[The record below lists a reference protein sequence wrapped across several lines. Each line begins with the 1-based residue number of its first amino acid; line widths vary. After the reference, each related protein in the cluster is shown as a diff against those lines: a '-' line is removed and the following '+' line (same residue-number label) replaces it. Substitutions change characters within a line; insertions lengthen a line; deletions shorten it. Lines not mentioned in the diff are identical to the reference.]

1 MAMIRR
7 PVGFDAAADPGSG
20 GGRGRGGRGG
30 GGGPNATVVTALP
43 VRKADMPIYLR
54 GLGTVTAYSNV
65 TVKPRVDGQLVNVAF
80 KEGQFVRE
88 GELLAEVDPR
98 PFEVQLSQ
106 ANAQRDQARGNL
118 QRDTALLNGAQTE
131 YARNQI
137 LLDKGLI
144 PKQQFDMQS
153 ASVDQYKG
161 SIAADTAAIET
172 AEAAIANANLQ
183 ITYSKITAPIS
194 GRIGLRLVDP
204 GNIVRAA
211 DPNGIALIAQLQ
223 PIAVLLNIPEDN
235 LASVLKKLRAGDT
248 LRVEAWDRDDQ
259 TMLARGTLLTVDN
272 QIDQS
277 TGTSRLKAVFDN
289 KDNAL
294 YPNQFVNVH
303 LLLDVEHSAT
313 IIPMA
318 AIQRGPQGTYAL
330 GVLYESYIHPIT
342 ILSTLPSAGI
352 GAIVALLVCRID
364 LSVIALIGIILLIGI
379 VQKNAIMMIDF
390 ALQAE
395 RHDGKSSIQAI
406 YQACLLRFRPILMT
420 TMAAMLGAVPLAFG
434 TGTGAELRRPLGITI
449 IGGLMVSQVLTLYTT
464 PCVYLAFSRLAA
476 RLRVLRIGNVIEER
490 AIEEGQRL

>member
-1 MAMIRR
+1 MNSNLPLELNEDALSSANRRKKSPLAWIIWIVLIGIAVFAAYHYETSLMAMIRR
-7 PVGFDAAADPGSG
+7 PATVDAATVDPGPAS
-20 GGRGRGGRGG
+20 GRGRGGRGAG
-30 GGGPNATVVTALP
+30 PGPNGTVVTALP
-43 VRKADMPIYLR
+43 VRRADMPIYLR

-65 TVKPRVDGQLVNVAF
+65 TVKPRVDGQLIHVAF

-98 PFEVQLSQ
+98 PFQVQLSQ
-106 ANAQRDQARGNL
+106 ADAQRDQARGNL
-118 QRDTALLNGAQTE
+118 QRDTALLRGAQTE
-131 YARNQI
+131 YDRNKI

-211 DPNGIALIAQLQ
+211 DPSGIALIAQLQ
-223 PIAVLLNIPEDN
+223 PIAVLFNIPEDD
-235 LASVLKKLRAGDT
+235 LAAVLKKLRAGDT
-248 LRVEAWDRDDQ
+248 LKVEAWDRDDQ

-289 KDNAL
+289 MDNAL

-303 LLLDVEHSAT
+303 LLLEIERNAA

-318 AIQRGPQGTYAL
+318 AIQRGPQGTYVYVVGPDKKAQIRTVTL
-330 GVLYESYIHPIT
+330 KNTQGNDVSVGMELQQGELVVVEGTDRIQDGSRVDVQADGDP
-342 ILSTLPSAGI
+342 TLP
-352 GAIVALLVCRID
+352 
-364 LSVIALIGIILLIGI
+364 
-379 VQKNAIMMIDF
+379 
-390 ALQAE
+390 
-395 RHDGKSSIQAI
+395 
-406 YQACLLRFRPILMT
+406 P
-420 TMAAMLGAVPLAFG
+420 
-434 TGTGAELRRPLGITI
+434 TGAGR
-449 IGGLMVSQVLTLYTT
+449 
-464 PCVYLAFSRLAA
+464 
-476 RLRVLRIGNVIEER
+476 
-490 AIEEGQRL
+490 GQRGGRGQGGFRRQQS

>member
-1 MAMIRR
+1 
-7 PVGFDAAADPGSG
+7 
-20 GGRGRGGRGG
+20 
-30 GGGPNATVVTALP
+30 
-43 VRKADMPIYLR
+43 MPIYLR

-65 TVKPRVDGQLVNVAF
+65 TVKPRVDGQLTNVAF

-88 GELLAEVDPR
+88 SELLAEVDPR

-131 YARNQI
+131 YSRNQI

-211 DPNGIALIAQLQ
+211 D
-223 PIAVLLNIPEDN
+223 IPEDD
-235 LASVLKKLRAGDT
+235 LASVLKKLREGDT
-248 LRVEAWDRDDQ
+248 LKVEAWDRDDQ

-303 LLLDVEHSAT
+303 LLLEVERSAT

-318 AIQRGPQGTYAL
+318 AIQRGPQGTYVYVVGPDKKAQIRN
-330 GVLYESYIHPIT
+330 V
-342 ILSTLPSAGI
+342 TLKNTQGNDVSVNKEVQAGE
-352 GAIVALLVCRID
+352 LV
-364 LSVIALIGIILLIGI
+364 
-379 VQKNAIMMIDF
+379 
-390 ALQAE
+390 
-395 RHDGKSSIQAI
+395 
-406 YQACLLRFRPILMT
+406 
-420 TMAAMLGAVPLAFG
+420 
-434 TGTGAELRRPLGITI
+434 
-449 IGGLMVSQVLTLYTT
+449 
-464 PCVYLAFSRLAA
+464 
-476 RLRVLRIGNVIEER
+476 VIEGMDR
-490 AIEEGQRL
+490 IQDGARVDAQSPDQQAAAVAAAAVSAAGRQQRGFRGQGGGRGQGGFRGQDGGSGQGFRGQ

>member
-1 MAMIRR
+1 MNSNLPLELNEEELSSRSRGKRSPLQIIIWIVVIIGGTFAAYYYHDSLVSLIRR
-7 PVGFDAAADPGSG
+7 PATVDAAGAPDAGPG
-20 GGRGRGGRGG
+20 GGRGRGGRGAG
-30 GGGPNATVVTALP
+30 PGGPGPNGTVVTVLP

-65 TVKPRVDGQLVNVAF
+65 TVKPRVDGQLINVKF

-88 GELLAEVDPR
+88 GELLAEVDSR

-106 ANAQRDQARGNL
+106 AKAQRDQANGNL

-131 YARNQI
+131 YARNKT

-161 SIAADTAAIET
+161 SIAADMAAIET
-172 AEAAIANANLQ
+172 ADAAIANANLQ
-183 ITYSKITAPIS
+183 ITYSKITAPLS

-223 PIAVLLNIPEDN
+223 PISVLFNIPEDN
-235 LASVLKKLRAGDT
+235 LAAVLKKLREGDT

-259 TMLARGTLLTVDN
+259 MKLATGTLLTVDN

-303 LLLDVEHSAT
+303 LLLDVERGAT

-318 AIQRGPQGTYAL
+318 AVQRGSQGTYVYVVGADKRAQ
-330 GVLYESYIHPIT
+330 VRAV
-342 ILSTLPSAGI
+342 TL
-352 GAIVALLVCRID
+352 
-364 LSVIALIGIILLIGI
+364 
-379 VQKNAIMMIDF
+379 KN
-390 ALQAE
+390 
-395 RHDGKSSIQAI
+395 
-406 YQACLLRFRPILMT
+406 T
-420 TMAAMLGAVPLAFG
+420 
-434 TGTGAELRRPLGITI
+434 
-449 IGGLMVSQVLTLYTT
+449 
-464 PCVYLAFSRLAA
+464 
-476 RLRVLRIGNVIEER
+476 
-490 AIEEGQRL
+490 EG